1 MRVLGTGNYYYN
13 LSTHSFNIIECLNFP
28 GTVFKY
34 GDAGGYII
42 SAAKKKKK
50 KQEDK
55 GMQRGD
61 KGLQVKIDDK
71 DGLTEKMT
79 FGQ

>member
-50 KQEDK
+50 SRRIRECRGGTK
-55 GMQRGD
+55 GCRL
-61 KGLQVKIDDK
+61 K
-71 DGLTEKMT
+71 
-79 FGQ
+79 